1 MGMKD
6 IQRALM
12 RVILPIVITVVLFVM
27 TIFLLIL
34 PFQKASLMERKQET
48 IRKLTE
54 SAWSTLAIYKE
65 REKSGMLSE
74 EQARDQAVEHI
85 RKMRY
90 GQDMQDYFWI
100 SDMQARM
107 IMHPFRSDLEG
118 RDVSNFA
125 DPNGKYVFKEL
136 VETVKQEKAGYVSY
150 LWQRK
155 NNPSRIVPK
164 LSYVKIFEPW
174 GWIVGT
180 GLYLEDVQAE
190 ITAIT
195 RKLVVIC
202 LGILIIIVVLSTY
215 VIWQAIRYE
224 NERKRFDRVLK
235 DSEKRFRTII
245 ENSGDIIYR
254 TDPNGFI
261 TYINPACERLLG
273 YKQEELLGSS
283 FLDIIAPSCREL
295 AMNLGQEQWKERTP
309 STYHEQKMLTKNG
322 EERWVSQMTS
332 LQVGS
337 KWVDGYQAIIRDI
350 HEKKCAEQE
359 ILRAKEAAEEATK
372 AKSQFLANMS
382 HEIRT
387 PLNGIVG
394 MSNLLSD
401 TELTAE
407 QYEYVDILLNSSD
420 TLLELINDILD
431 YSKIEAG
438 KLILEPIPFD
448 LHTVIEET
456 LDMLAPKADEKGIEI
471 ILRYIPGVARR
482 FTGDAGRI
490 RQILLNLV
498 NNAIKFT
505 ERGHVLV
512 NVECEETDHNQKL
525 LRVNVEDTGIGIRE
539 EKLEH
544 IFRQFSQADAS
555 TTRKYGGSGLGLAIT
570 KQLVDL
576 MDGTISVKSK
586 LGQGSIFSF
595 TLLLIPG
602 PEADV
607 SKDSA
612 KPVFSELQ
620 NLRILIVDDNSVNR
634 RILEEYL
641 AKLELSC
648 DSAASG
654 KEALVLL
661 RAACKAGIPYNIM
674 LMDYLMPEMDG
685 ETLAREIKADPEIA
699 GIVLIM
705 LTSAAQR
712 GDVKR
717 MANAG
722 ISAYIVKPVRNS
734 QLAEILAST
743 WADWNRE
750 VPTGGI
756 ITSYTQRKPVSSK
769 KEAEEAVLILGTR
782 ILLVEDNVANQKA
795 GAWMLQKI
803 GCYVDTA
810 FNGIEALERLSKSS
824 YDIVFMDLQMPKMDG
839 YEATKEIRNREKASE
854 FRLPIIA
861 MTANVMK
868 DNREQCLKI
877 GMDDYISKPVRKDEL
892 VNLLLHWIKLKQKV
906 EYDSGKAEQSNQNK
920 EPESLIFNSED
931 ALSRYDMELDI
942 LKEIIDDY
950 LHAAPDQMEAIRSSL
965 AEEDLAAA
973 SGIAHSLKGG
983 ASYIGAERLRDV
995 AMEIEAASKAGEL
1008 VKTREL
1014 FEIINIELELYQK
1027 AIDSFSWNY
1036 PETAVS
1042 TQELK
1047 KTQKIFE
1054 DVKKELEFFKKD

>member
-12 RVILPIVITVVLFVM
+12 KVILPIVIAVVLFVM
-27 TIFLLIL
+27 TIFLFIM
-34 PFQKASLMERKQET
+34 PFQKASLMERKRET

-54 SAWSTLAIYKE
+54 TAWSTLAIYEAK
-65 REKSGMLSE
+65 EKSGILSG
-74 EQARDQAVEHI
+74 EQARDQAAEHI
-85 RKMRY
+85 RKLRY
-90 GQDMQDYFWI
+90 GQNMQDYFWI
-100 SDMQARM
+100 GNMQSRM
-107 IMHPFRSDLEG
+107 IMHPSRRDLEG
-118 RDVSNFA
+118 RDVSSLA
-125 DPNGKYVFKEL
+125 DPNGKYIFKEL
-136 VETVKQEKAGYVSY
+136 VETVNQKKAGYVSY
-150 LWQRK
+150 LWQREDDP
-155 NNPSRIVPK
+155 NRIVPK
-164 LSYVKIFEPW
+164 LSYVKVFEPW
-174 GWIVGT
+174 GWVIGT
-180 GLYLEDVQAE
+180 GLYLEDVHAE

-195 RKLVVIC
+195 RKLVIIC
-202 LGILIIIVVLSTY
+202 LIILVIIVILSTY
-215 VIWQAIRYE
+215 VIWQGIRYE
-224 NERKRFDRVLK
+224 NERKRFHRILK

-261 TYINPACERLLG
+261 TYINPACERLIG
-273 YKQEELLGSS
+273 YKQEELLGSF
-283 FLDIIAPSCREL
+283 FLDIIAPSHREL
-295 AMNLGQEQWKERTP
+295 AMSLGQKQWNEQTL
-309 STYHEQKMLTKNG
+309 SSYQEQKMLTKSG
-322 EERWVSQMTS
+322 EERWISQMTS
-332 LQVGS
+332 LQVNEGR
-337 KWVDGYQAIIRDI
+337 VDGYQAIVRDI

-359 ILRAKEAAEEATK
+359 TLRAKDAAEEATK

-394 MSNLLSD
+394 MANLLSD
-401 TELTAE
+401 TELTTE

-438 KLILEPIPFD
+438 KLLLEPIPFD
-448 LHTVIEET
+448 LHTVMEET
-456 LDMLAPKADEKGIEI
+456 LDMLAPRADEKGIEI
-471 ILRYIPGVARR
+471 ILRYVPGVARR

-512 NVECEETDHNQKL
+512 NVECEETDHNHML
-525 LRVNVEDTGIGIRE
+525 LRISVEDTGIGIPGD
-539 EKLEH
+539 KLEH
-544 IFRQFSQADAS
+544 IFRHFSQADAS

-586 LGQGSIFSF
+586 LGEGSLFSF
-595 TLLLIPG
+595 TLPLLPG
-602 PEADV
+602 PAPDV
-607 SKDSA
+607 SVDPA
-612 KPVFSELQ
+612 KPELK

-641 AKLELSC
+641 AKLELPS

-661 RAACKAGIPYNIM
+661 RAAHEAGVPYNIV

-685 ETLAREIKADPEIA
+685 EVLAQNIKADSEIA
-699 GIVLIM
+699 GTVLIM

-712 GDVKR
+712 GDVQR

-722 ISAYIVKPVRNS
+722 ISAYIVKPVRDS
-734 QLAEILAST
+734 QLAEILSSA

-750 VPTGGI
+750 IPAGGI
-756 ITSYTQRKPVSSK
+756 ITSCTQRKPVSSK
-769 KEAEEAVLILGTR
+769 KEAEEISLILDTR
-782 ILLVEDNVANQKA
+782 VLLVEDNVANQKA
-795 GAWMLQKI
+795 GAWMLEKI
-803 GCYVDTA
+803 GCHVDTA
-810 FNGIEALERLSKSS
+810 SNGLEAIKKLGESS
-824 YDIVFMDLQMPKMDG
+824 YDIVFMDLQMPEMDG
-839 YEATKEIRNREKASE
+839 YEAAKEIRTREKASE

-868 DNREQCLKI
+868 DSREECMEV

-892 VNLLLHWIKLKQKV
+892 VKMLLHWLKLEKKV
-906 EYDSGKAEQSNQNK
+906 EYSSEKTEQSAHSE
-920 EPESLIFNSED
+920 EPESLVFNSED
-931 ALSRYDMELDI
+931 ALSRYDRELDI

-950 LHAAPDQMEAIRSSL
+950 LHAVPDQLKAIRSSL
-965 AEEDLAAA
+965 EEEDLAAT
-973 SGIAHSLKGG
+973 SEVAHSLKGG

-995 AMEIEAASKAGEL
+995 ASEIEIASKVGEL

-1014 FEIINIELELYQK
+1014 FEIINIELELFQK
-1027 AIDSFSWNY
+1027 AVENFYSNY
-1036 PETAVS
+1036 SATETAANNR
-1042 TQELK
+1042 ELK
-1047 KTQKIFE
+1047 KTQEIFE
-1054 DVKKELEFFKKD
+1054 DIKKELEFFK